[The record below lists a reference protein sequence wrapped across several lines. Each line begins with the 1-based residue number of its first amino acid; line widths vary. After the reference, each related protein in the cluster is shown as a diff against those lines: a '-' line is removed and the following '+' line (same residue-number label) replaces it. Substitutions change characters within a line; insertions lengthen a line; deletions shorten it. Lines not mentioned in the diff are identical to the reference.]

1 MAEAK
6 ASAAL
11 APSHRQVDLQ
21 TWLRS
26 LAERDASQV
35 LLGGTGHVLL
45 SSIERA
51 NTRQHLELR
60 VLPTL
65 LSRPGIRRVS
75 VITGLA
81 PGADLLFKTLAADW
95 LAQRGIEVDTVAL
108 LPVPIPALIRDW
120 AQKSQAAAA
129 TIDAETSADMRAR
142 LDAVLA
148 DCDTVVDLL
157 PAGTAAEA
165 LISDAFRQ
173 RQYQRLAACLAEQ
186 SDVLIAVLREQNL
199 QQPGGT
205 AEVVEW
211 RRNAMRIPREL
222 STVSL
227 RMPPAGARRLV
238 IIDPSVAVIPDP
250 VPASVPGLASEA
262 ALAGFTRLDEL
273 DQWLDASRRALR
285 EGNYLLAY
293 DQATSALAKG
303 LSDRRLEY
311 ISLLA
316 LANAGSTQLALKRF
330 RRMGAIEH
338 DVAEDWL
345 ALEGRLLKDLAVAR
359 LPDADPASRVET
371 QRLLHQAADAYF
383 AAFQRTGGYFTAIN
397 AATLMLLAGETGQAL
412 ALAREVLELVSRFVP
427 ADETDAYYLRVTEAE
442 AALLL
447 GERERCEASLRLA
460 SELLRGNLNVRSR
473 TAAQLRL
480 ICRHHG
486 YDEDLLAAI
495 TLAPVIVVHARSEA
509 LADAGGAL
517 ASASTSAVMP
527 ATASFVYAGLS
538 RPADLPGIEH
548 FLGQSSRLHLVLPA
562 PRLALLD
569 RWQRQHGPG
578 LAMRLS
584 RCLDAA
590 AETSIAYGFLEAEEA
605 WCADY
610 VAAMAH
616 GLSRLAAA
624 RLGAHWQAVAALPA
638 SADPLAAAAPSTT
651 NFSRRCIGTLFADFS
666 GYSRLD
672 DAELPL
678 FQTEVLGG
686 IATLLAQR
694 KAQVLLQHTWG
705 DALHVVTVDA
715 GSTADIAAD
724 IQALVERLR
733 PTLGGRLAQLELR
746 LAAHYAPSYVGVD
759 PLEATPTYFGSQ
771 LSFAAR
777 IEPVTPPGMI
787 FVTESFAAR
796 LALEAPERFAVE
808 YAGEVDLAKRFGKYR
823 LFSMRRLRG

>member
-1 MAEAK
+1 MRPEAEA
-6 ASAAL
+6 AAAL

-21 TWLRS
+21 TWLGT
-26 LAERDASQV
+26 LAEPDPAHL

-45 SSIERA
+45 SSSERA
-51 NTRQHLELR
+51 NTRQHLEQR

-95 LAQRGIEVDTVAL
+95 LAQHGIEVDTVAL

-120 AQKSQAAAA
+120 VQKSQAASAHV
-129 TIDAETSADMRAR
+129 DAESSSEMRAR
-142 LDAVLA
+142 LEAVLA
-148 DCDTVVDLL
+148 DCDTIVDLL
-157 PAGTAAEA
+157 PPGTAAEA
-165 LISDAFRQ
+165 LISDRFRQ

-238 IIDPSVAVIPDP
+238 IIDPSVAIVFDP
-250 VPASVPGLASEA
+250 PPATLPIFRAQPAQTASA
-262 ALAGFTRLDEL
+262 RDDEL
-273 DQWLDASRRALR
+273 TRWLDASRRSLH

-293 DQATSALAKG
+293 DQASSAIAKG
-303 LSDRRLEY
+303 HVDRRLDY
-311 ISLLA
+311 IALLA
-316 LANAGSTQLALKRF
+316 LANAGSTQLALKRL
-330 RRMGAIEH
+330 RRMGAVEQ
-338 DVAEDWL
+338 DMAEDWL

-359 LPDADPASRVET
+359 LHDPDPATRAET
-371 QRLLHQAADAYF
+371 QRLLRQAADAYF

-397 AATLMLLAGETGQAL
+397 AATLLLLAGDTAQAL
-412 ALAREVLELVSRFVP
+412 SLAREVLQLVSRFVP

-447 GERERCEASLRLA
+447 GDRVRCEASLRLA

-473 TAAQLRL
+473 TTAQLRL

-486 YDEDLLAAI
+486 FDETLLAAI
-495 TLAPVIVVHARSEA
+495 TVAPVLVVHGADGDGTDG
-509 LADAGGAL
+509 DAGRPL
-517 ASASTSAVMP
+517 P

-538 RPADLPGIEH
+538 RPADLPHIEH
-548 FLGQSSRLHLVLPA
+548 FLGLGGRLHLVLPA
-562 PRLALLD
+562 ARQPLLD
-569 RWQRQHGPG
+569 RWQRQHGAG
-578 LAMRLS
+578 WAMRLS

-590 AETSIAYGFLEAEEA
+590 AELSIAYGFLDAEEV

-624 RLGAHWQAVAALPA
+624 RLGAHWQAVAALPVPI
-638 SADPLAAAAPSTT
+638 DPVAAQPPSTT
-651 NFSRRCIGTLFADFS
+651 QFSRRCIGTLFADFS

-686 IATLLAQR
+686 IARLLAQR
-694 KAQVLLQHTWG
+694 GPQVLLQHTRG

-715 GSTADIAAD
+715 ASTADIAAE

-759 PLEATPTYFGSQ
+759 PLEGTPTYFGSQ

-796 LALEAPERFAVE
+796 LALEAPERFTVE